1 MYGKYT
7 PGDMPYR
14 GIEEKNM
21 VRRQISD
28 NKASPFT
35 VKRYF

>member
-1 MYGKYT
+1 MANIHLEVCHIGEY
-7 PGDMPYR
+7 
-14 GIEEKNM
+14 EEKNM